1 MKKINAFSLKV
12 FFFLLS
18 IFSFFTPSV
27 LADPVAPPPVDP
39 IDPIDPTLDLGWK
52 IPNIGVI
59 IGFMIKFLFFFAGLA
74 ALLYLLLGAFAW
86 VTSSGDKENLKKA
99 QDKIQAA
106 VLGLVILVVVVVI
119 LATLE
124 QLVLKNTFCVGLTC
138 TISVPSL
145 L

>member
-27 LADPVAPPPVDP
+27 LAADDGPAADVVNKA
-39 IDPIDPTLDLGWK
+39 TLDLGWK

>member
-1 MKKINAFSLKV
+1 MKKVLNSL
-12 FFFLLS
+12 
-18 IFSFFTPSV
+18 TV
-27 LADPVAPPPVDP
+27 LAFLAMTKIAMAEEAFTSGEVNMGWTP
-39 IDPIDPTLDLGWK
+39 PTL
-52 IPNIGVI
+52 GVI

-145 L
+145 LPK